1 MGFSLGVLELCSAAG
16 ERQRAWRKY
25 GLSWPIRWAHAS
37 RTGCITPAY

>member
-25 GLSWPIRWAHAS
+25 GLFLADWMGARKSDRLHNAGI
-37 RTGCITPAY
+37 